1 MRIFDDYG
9 LKMCAFQGNLFEK
22 SLTAVNCSSP
32 VFLRRFMYSKA
43 AERMDKPGF
52 LYEACGIGDVFR
64 EIEDEFGESS
74 YGQIRYGQEELYW
87 MGYLYRYWSYTKE
100 RSSKAIY
107 RMVKPGELR
116 KLYYPYHSLDPA
128 QAVERI
134 MEAKGLTEPDDI
146 QRGVEILRRI
156 RMQNKVAE
164 RGMKYGK

>member
-22 SLTAVNCSSP
+22 SLTAVKCSSP
-32 VFLRRFMYSKA
+32 VFLRRFMFSKT
-43 AERMDKPGF
+43 AEKMD
-52 LYEACGIGDVFR
+52 
-64 EIEDEFGESS
+64 
-74 YGQIRYGQEELYW
+74 
-87 MGYLYRYWSYTKE
+87 
-100 RSSKAIY
+100 
-107 RMVKPGELR
+107 KPGELR

-164 RGMKYGK
+164 RGMNYGK